1 MQYGLDLR
9 AQEAQDAFWWIV
21 LQELRAHAHVTLVSM
36 EVEERASVDP
46 FDRLER
52 VRVTHPSIR
61 FAVEGYLIDLVRPLP
76 SAVSSLEEI
85 RRTLDSWMEPGASPA
100 AVPSA
105 PTPPPPEQP
114 QGQVQDRPD
123 APMDDTSIMFS
134 LLELD

>member
-21 LQELRAHAHVTLVSM
+21 LQELRAHAHVTEVSM
-36 EVEERASVDP
+36 EVEERTSVDP

-61 FAVEGYLIDLVRPLP
+61 FAVEGFLIDLVRPLP

-85 RRTLDSWMEPGASPA
+85 HRTLDSWMEPRASSA
-100 AVPSA
+100 GTPSTST
-105 PTPPPPEQP
+105 PTPPPPEP
-114 QGQVQDRPD
+114 LQGPAQAQV
-123 APMDDTSIMFS
+123 PMDDTSVMFS